1 MNNLL
6 FAFKINVTALNKLA
20 LNEIKNL
27 ISNKSFN
34 NQFGSYHDGGWKAIG
49 LITSGGDENEDRE
62 IPGVEFK
69 KTNLLK
75 SMPNLNKFIDELNM
89 KKKRVRIMKLEKK
102 KKIFYHFDRTDSY
115 DYDSLRLHIPII
127 TNEKVFIQICNKKFH
142 WKENEI
148 WYGDFSF
155 PHKVEN
161 NGNED
166 RYHLIIDCFKNEFT
180 DKLIPQMYTE
190 QIKKRK
196 IYRFIHQ
203 SLYKVC
209 SKLKINYP
217 IA

>member
-69 KTNLLK
+69 KTNLLN

-102 KKIFYHFDRTDSY
+102 KKNF
-115 DYDSLRLHIPII
+115 L
-127 TNEKVFIQICNKKFH
+127 
-142 WKENEI
+142 
-148 WYGDFSF
+148 SF
-155 PHKVEN
+155 
-161 NGNED
+161 
-166 RYHLIIDCFKNEFT
+166 R
-180 DKLIPQMYTE
+180 
-190 QIKKRK
+190 
-196 IYRFIHQ
+196 
-203 SLYKVC
+203 
-209 SKLKINYP
+209 
-217 IA
+217 